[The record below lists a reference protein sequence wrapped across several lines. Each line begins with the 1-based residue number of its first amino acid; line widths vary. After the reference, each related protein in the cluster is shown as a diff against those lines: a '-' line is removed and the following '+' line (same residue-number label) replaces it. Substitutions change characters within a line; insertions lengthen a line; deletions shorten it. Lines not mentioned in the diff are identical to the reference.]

1 MEPVRK
7 IEEGLK
13 ELYDTNVGKV
23 ERQPDVDIY
32 DVGENVVVYI
42 DMPGVKK
49 ESIKVRIYD
58 RSVEVISQGQPEGG
72 PGKPLRRERISNF
85 PIVRK
90 IELPFR
96 LRVDTARAVY
106 KEGVLQIIIGKAG
119 EFGITE
125 LKID

>member
-1 MEPVRK
+1 MEPIKR

-13 ELYDTNVGKV
+13 DLYDTNVGKI
-23 ERQPDVDIY
+23 ERNPDVDIY
-32 DVGENVVVYI
+32 DMGDNIVIYI

-49 ESIKVRIYD
+49 ENIKVRMYD
-58 RSVEVISQGQPEGG
+58 KSIEVMAQNQQEGT
-72 PGKPLRRERISNF
+72 PGKPIRRERISNF
-85 PIVRK
+85 SISRK

-106 KEGVLQIIIGKAG
+106 KDGVLQIIVGKAG
-119 EFGITE
+119 EFGAAE